1 MSSRMSL
8 KVLSPLLL
16 AAVAVVGGGL
26 ATPAAAQRVEVYV
39 NGQRVTDI
47 VINGRAVNGANGHVN
62 GRGAYIDGAND
73 VNGANGSFD
82 DAAAFGDAA
91 DNFGDVDGA
100 LGENGAQLG
109 FVDGANGGNGLSR
122 GFHSQSHV
130 GPYDECFRDRT
141 TGTAYCTGRYFGR
154 HSGPH
159 RGLFRGNGGAPLF

>member
-26 ATPAAAQRVEVYV
+26 ATPAAAQRVEVFV

-62 GRGAYIDGAND
+62 GGGF

-82 DAAAFGDAA
+82 DTAAYGDAA

-100 LGENGAQLG
+100 LGGNGAQFG
-109 FVDGANGGNGLSR
+109 FVDGANGADGLSR

-159 RGLFRGNGGAPLF
+159 RGLFRGNGSAPLF